1 MGGVLVG
8 GQSFYGFSLGII
20 LMENHCAR
28 PVGDV
33 GHAATFDFPV
43 LYDVADGAEVRAVVE
58 QGGPELLD
66 CFIASAKR
74 LEARGV
80 RAIGSSC
87 GFTALYQREIA
98 ESVSVPV
105 AMSSLLQIPL
115 ALRLLPAGARIG
127 VVTANASTLTEAH
140 FAAAGVD
147 AADRARLTTV
157 GLENTSAFYP
167 SIVGG
172 RLELDVDAVRAEVVE
187 ACSTALATDPG
198 IRTWVFE
205 CTNLPPYRAAVQT
218 ATGLPVHDAV
228 TLFTWLH
235 GSTQP

>member
-1 MGGVLVG
+1 MGEVLVG
-8 GQSFYGFSLGII
+8 GQSFYGYSLGII
-20 LMENHCAR
+20 LMENLCAR

-33 GHAATFDFPV
+33 GHVATFDFPV
-43 LYDVADGAEVRAVVE
+43 LYDVADGAEVRTVVE

-66 CFIASAKR
+66 YFIAAAKR
-74 LEARGV
+74 LEAKGV
-80 RAIGSSC
+80 RAIASSC
-87 GFTALYQREIA
+87 GFTALYQQEIA
-98 ESVSVPV
+98 DAVSVPV
-105 AMSSLLQIPL
+105 AMSSLLQVPL
-115 ALRLLPAGARIG
+115 VLRLLPAGARIG
-127 VVTANASTLTEAH
+127 IVTANASTLTQAH
-140 FAAAGVD
+140 LTSAGISR
-147 AADRARLTTV
+147 AEQARLTMV

-172 RLELDVDAVRAEVVE
+172 RLELDVDAARAEVVA
-187 ACSTALATDPG
+187 ACRTALDRDPD

-205 CTNLPPYRAAVQT
+205 CTNLPPYRAAVRD

>member
-1 MGGVLVG
+1 MADILVG

-43 LYDVADGAEVRAVVE
+43 LYDVADGAEIRAVVE
-58 QGGPELLD
+58 QGGPELAG
-66 CFIASAKR
+66 CFIAAAKR

-80 RAIGSSC
+80 RAIASSC

-98 ESVSVPV
+98 AAVSVPV

-115 ALRLLPAGARIG
+115 ALRLLPPNARIG

-140 FAAAGVD
+140 LTAAGVTP
-147 AADRARLTTV
+147 AEQARLTVV
-157 GLENTSAFYP
+157 GLEQTSAFYP

-187 ACSTALATDPG
+187 VCGAALAEDPG

-205 CTNLPPYRAAVQT
+205 CTNLPPYRAAVQD

>member
-1 MGGVLVG
+1 MTEVLIG
-8 GQSFYGFSLGII
+8 GQSFYGFSLGIM

-43 LYDVADGAEVRAVVE
+43 LYDVADGADVRAVVE

-66 CFIASAKR
+66 YFIASAKR

-80 RAIGSSC
+80 RAIASSC
-87 GFTALYQREIA
+87 GFTALYQRQIA
-98 ESVSVPV
+98 EAVSVPV
-105 AMSSLLQIPL
+105 AMSSLLQLPL
-115 ALRLLPAGARIG
+115 ALRLLPANARIG

-140 FAAAGVD
+140 LTAAGLTP
-147 AADRARLTTV
+147 AEQERLTLV
-157 GLENTSAFYP
+157 GLEDTSAFYP

-172 RLELDVDAVRAEVVE
+172 RLELDVDAVRAEVVA
-187 ACSTALATDPG
+187 ACRSALDGDPR

-205 CTNLPPYRAAVQT
+205 CTNLPPYRAAVQN

>member
-1 MGGVLVG
+1 MVLVG
-8 GQSFYGFSLGII
+8 GQAFYGYSLGII
-20 LMENHCAR
+20 LMENTCAR
-28 PVGDV
+28 PIGDV

-43 LYDVADGAEVRAVVE
+43 LYDVADGAAVRAVVE
-58 QGGPELLD
+58 HGGPELLD

-74 LEARGV
+74 LESRGV
-80 RAIGSSC
+80 RAIASSC

-98 ESVSVPV
+98 ETVSVPV

-115 ALRLLPAGARIG
+115 VLRLLPAGARLG
-127 VVTANASTLTEAH
+127 VVTANGSTLTEAH
-140 FAAAGVD
+140 FKAAGVS

-187 ACSTALATDPG
+187 ACRTALAADPG
-198 IRTWVFE
+198 IRSWLFE
-205 CTNLPPYRAAVQT
+205 CTNLPPYRAAVRD

>member
-1 MGGVLVG
+1 MAAPLVG
-8 GQSFYGFSLGII
+8 GQPFYGFSLGII

-43 LYDVADGAEVRAVVE
+43 LYDVADGAGVRDVVE

-66 CFIASAKR
+66 CFIDSAKR

-80 RAIGSSC
+80 RAIATSC
-87 GFTALYQREIA
+87 GFTALYQQELA
-98 ESVSVPV
+98 DAVSVPV
-105 AMSSLLQIPL
+105 ATSSLLQIPL

-127 VVTANASTLTEAH
+127 VVTANAATLRAEH
-140 FAAAGVD
+140 LGAAGVSE
-147 AADRARLTTV
+147 AEQRRLTVV
-157 GLENTSAFYP
+157 GLERTEAFYP

-172 RLELDVDAVRAEVVE
+172 RLELDVDAVRSEVVA
-187 ACSTALATDPG
+187 ACRSALDRDPD
-198 IRTWVFE
+198 IRSWVFE
-205 CTNLPPYRAAVQT
+205 CTNLPPYRAAVRA